1 MLNRTPLFDAHVSA
15 GATMVDF
22 GGWEMP
28 IFAVSLAR
36 FGVSFAD
43 EKGDFVGR
51 APLLDQKKSGTERK
65 VVAISLTDRG
75 VIRAGM
81 EVYQGDKHIGWV
93 TSGTMVPYYEFDGDT
108 MLETTGKRSIGFA
121 LLREDIVAGDTISVD
136 IRGRAVDAV
145 VVAKH
150 INNRVPPVAI
160 PVVYGE

>member
-36 FGVSFAD
+36 FGVSFAE

-51 APLLDQKKSGTERK
+51 ASLLTQKETGTERK
-65 VVAISLTDRG
+65 VVAINLTDRG

-81 EVYQGDKHIGWV
+81 EVYQGDKHIGWI

-121 LLREDIVAGDTISVD
+121 YVSSVQTGDTVQVD
-136 IRGRAVDAV
+136 VRGRRLNAQVI
-145 VVAKH
+145 AKH
-150 INNRVPPVAI
+150 LDQTKPPFARPI
-160 PVVYGE
+160 L